1 MVGALLNPLSGR
13 SLKGF
18 VLNLRRSAEGSVA
31 DLDLDEGA
39 VDSAPETVVLAV
51 VVLAV
56 PAVRSPRISTFGS

>member
-1 MVGALLNPLSGR
+1 M
-13 SLKGF
+13 
-18 VLNLRRSAEGSVA
+18 A

-56 PAVRSPRISTFGS
+56 PAVRSPRISKFGS